1 MRIISYNV
9 NGLGAAISKGFLDWL
24 KTGPADVICRQETKA
39 QKEKFRQSKYCF
51 KK

>member
-9 NGLGAAISKGFLDWL
+9 ISLRAAISKGSLDWL
-24 KTGPADVICRQETKA
+24 KTGLADVICLQETKA